1 MAKSALKNPMNG
13 PLKDLLVVDLT
24 RVLVG
29 PYCTM
34 ILSDLG
40 ARIIKIEAPEI
51 GDDSRNF
58 GPFVKDY
65 SAYFMSLNRGKE
77 SIALNLKNE
86 NDKKIF
92 EKILAKADIL
102 VENFKPGTLE
112 KWGYGWKEVNKKF
125 PKLIYASAS
134 GFGQTGPLKELPAYD
149 MVVQGMG
156 GLMSV
161 TGQPNSEPTRVGT
174 SIGDITAGLFTAI
187 GINAALYDR
196 EKTGKGMYIDVSMLD
211 CQIAI
216 LENAIARYLS
226 KNEIPKPMGSRHP
239 SIAPFEAF
247 KTKNSYIIIAA
258 GNDKLFENLCNA
270 LNLNELVNNDK
281 FKSNSLRSENMDILK
296 KIIEEKLSENNTEVW
311 VNKFE
316 ELKIPC
322 GPIYNI
328 KEAVENPQI
337 ESRNMIVKAFHKV
350 VGDFKLAGNPIKM
363 STYKDEKTRGNIP
376 DLDEHREKIL
386 KEFT

>member
-1 MAKSALKNPMNG
+1 MDG
-13 PLKDLLVVDLT
+13 PLKNLLVVDLT

-34 ILSDLG
+34 MLSDMG
-40 ARIIKIEAPEI
+40 ARVIKVESPGI
-51 GDDSRNF
+51 GDDSRKF
-58 GPFVKDY
+58 GPFVKDN

-77 SIALNLKNE
+77 SIALNLKDE
-86 NDKKIF
+86 EDKKIF
-92 EKILAKADIL
+92 LNVLSKADIL

-112 KWGYGWKEVNKKF
+112 KWGFGWKDMCKKF

-174 SIGDITAGLFTAI
+174 SIGDITAALFTTI

-196 EKTGKGMYIDVSMLD
+196 EKTGKGMFIDVSMLD

-216 LENAIARYLS
+216 LENAIARYLA

-247 KTKNSYIIIAA
+247 KTKDSHIIIAA
-258 GNDKLFENLCNA
+258 GNDKLFEKLCN
-270 LNLNELVNNDK
+270 LLEMPEISKDQK
-281 FKSNSLRSENMDILK
+281 FSDNSSRAKNMDELK
-296 KIIEEKLSENNTEVW
+296 KVLENKLLSKQTNEWVKEMEKE
-311 VNKFE
+311 
-316 ELKIPC
+316 KIPC
-322 GPIYNI
+322 GPIFNI
-328 KEAVENPQI
+328 KEAVENPQVDA
-337 ESRNMIVKAFHKV
+337 RNMIVKAYHKV
-350 VGDFKLAGNPIKM
+350 IGDFKLAGNPIKM
-363 STYKDEKTRGNIP
+363 STYKDEKTRGDIP

-386 KEFT
+386 KEFN

>member
-1 MAKSALKNPMNG
+1 
-13 PLKDLLVVDLT
+13 
-24 RVLVG
+24 
-29 PYCTM
+29 M

-40 ARIIKIEAPEI
+40 ARVIKIEAPEV
-51 GDDSRNF
+51 GDDSRKF
-58 GPFVKDY
+58 GPFIKDY

-77 SIALNLKNE
+77 SIALNLKNS
-86 NDKKIF
+86 DDTKIF
-92 EKILAKADIL
+92 DKILSKADIL

-112 KWGYGWKEVNKKF
+112 KWGYGWKEVNKKY

-134 GFGQTGPLKELPAYD
+134 GFGQTGPLRELPAYD

-161 TGQPNSEPTRVGT
+161 TGHPNSEPTRVGT
-174 SIGDITAGLFTAI
+174 SIGDITAALFI
-187 GINAALYDR
+187 SVGINAALYDR
-196 EKTGKGMYIDVSMLD
+196 QKTGKGMFVDVSMLD

-247 KTKNSYIIIAA
+247 KTKDSYIIIAA
-258 GNDKLFENLCNA
+258 GNDKLFEKLCNI
-270 LNLNELVNNDK
+270 LKMKEIYNNTK
-281 FKSNSLRSENMDILK
+281 FKTNSSRSQNVDELK
-296 KIIEEKLSENNTEVW
+296 KIIEDKLSSKNTRLW
-311 VNKFE
+311 VKE
-316 ELKIPC
+316 MEKEKIPC
-322 GPIYNI
+322 GPIFNV

-337 ESRNMIVKAFHKV
+337 DSRNMIVKAYHKV

-363 STYKDEKTRGNIP
+363 SAYKDEKTRGDIP
-376 DLDEHREKIL
+376 DLDEHREKII
-386 KEFT
+386 KEFAN

>member
-1 MAKSALKNPMNG
+1 MDG
-13 PLKDLLVVDLT
+13 PLKNLLVIDLT

-34 ILSDLG
+34 MLSDLG
-40 ARIIKIEAPEI
+40 ARVIKVEAPEV
-51 GDDSRNF
+51 GDDSRKF
-58 GPFVKDY
+58 GPFIDDY
-65 SAYFMSLNRGKE
+65 SAYFMYLNRGKE
-77 SIALNLKNE
+77 SIALNLKNLD
-86 NDKKIF
+86 DKIIF
-92 EKILAKADIL
+92 DKILSKADIL
-102 VENFKPGTLE
+102 VENFKPGTLDR
-112 KWGYGWKEVNKKF
+112 WGFGWKEVNKKY

-134 GFGQTGPLKELPAYD
+134 GFGQTGPLRELPAYD

-174 SIGDITAGLFTAI
+174 SIGDITAALFTTI

-196 EKTGKGMYIDVSMLD
+196 QKTGKGMFVDVSMLD

-247 KTKNSYIIIAA
+247 KTKDSYIIIAA
-258 GNDKLFENLCNA
+258 GNDKLFEKLCSV
-270 LNLNELVNNDK
+270 LKLNEAPVNPK
-281 FKSNSLRSENMDILK
+281 FNTNSSRAQNMDELK
-296 KIIEEKLSENNTEVW
+296 QIIEEKLSANNTSLW
-311 VNKFE
+311 VQEMEKE
-316 ELKIPC
+316 KIPC
-322 GPIYNI
+322 GPIFNI

-337 ESRNMIVKAFHKV
+337 ESRNMIVKAYHKV
-350 VGDFKLAGNPIKM
+350 IGEFKLAGNPIKM
-363 STYKDEKTRGNIP
+363 STYKDEKTRGDIP

-386 KEFT
+386 KEFN

>member
-1 MAKSALKNPMNG
+1 MDG
-13 PLKDLLVVDLT
+13 PLKNLLVVDLT

-40 ARIIKIEAPEI
+40 ARVIKIEAPEI
-51 GDDSRNF
+51 GDDSRGF
-58 GPFVKDY
+58 GPFIDDY

-86 NDKKIF
+86 DDKKVF

-112 KWGYGWKEVNKKF
+112 KWGFGWNEVSKKY

-161 TGQPNSEPTRVGT
+161 TGHPNSEPTRVGT

-196 EKTGKGMYIDVSMLD
+196 QKTGKGTFIDVSMLD

-226 KNEIPKPMGSRHP
+226 KNEIPEPMGSRHP

-247 KTKNSYIIIAA
+247 KTKDSFLIIAA
-258 GNDKLFENLCNA
+258 GNDKLFKSLCEVLEIPNIA
-270 LNLNELVNNDK
+270 KDEMYK
-281 FKSNSLRSENMDILK
+281 TNSLRSQNIDKLK
-296 KIIEEKLSENNTEVW
+296 LIIEDKLQHKNTDEWIKVMEN
-311 VNKFE
+311 
-316 ELKIPC
+316 LKIPC
-322 GPIYNI
+322 GPIFNI
-328 KEAVENPQI
+328 KQAVENPQI
-337 ESRNMIVKAFHKV
+337 KERNMIVKSFHKKI
-350 VGDFKLAGNPIKM
+350 GEFKSAGNPIKM
-363 STYKDEKTRGNIP
+363 STYKDEKTRGDIP
-376 DLDEHREKIL
+376 DLDEHRDKIL
-386 KEFT
+386 KEFS

>member
-1 MAKSALKNPMNG
+1 MDG
-13 PLKDLLVVDLT
+13 PLKNLLVLDLT

-34 ILSDLG
+34 MLSDLG
-40 ARIIKIEAPEI
+40 ARVIKVEAPEV

-58 GPFVKDY
+58 GPFIDDY

-77 SIALNLKNE
+77 SIALNLKNID
-86 NDKKIF
+86 DKTIF

-112 KWGYGWKEVNKKF
+112 KWGYGWKDVCEKY

-174 SIGDITAGLFTAI
+174 SIGDITAGLFTTI

-196 EKTGKGMYIDVSMLD
+196 EKTGKGTFIDVSMLD

-247 KTKNSYIIIAA
+247 KTKDSHIIIAA
-258 GNDKLFENLCNA
+258 GNDKLFEKLCNV
-270 LNLNELVNNDK
+270 LQIPNIFKDEKFNTNSSRSKNIDELK
-281 FKSNSLRSENMDILK
+281 EIL
-296 KIIEEKLSENNTEVW
+296 EAKLSSKITTDW
-311 VNKFE
+311 VNQMEKE
-316 ELKIPC
+316 RIPC

-337 ESRNMIVKAFHKV
+337 ESRNMIVKAYHKV
-350 VGDFKLAGNPIKM
+350 IGEFKLAGNPIKM
-363 STYKDEKTRGNIP
+363 SSYKDEKTRGNIP
-376 DLDEHREKIL
+376 DLDEHRKKIL

>member
-1 MAKSALKNPMNG
+1 MDG
-13 PLKDLLVVDLT
+13 PLKNLLVIDLT

-40 ARIIKIEAPEI
+40 ARVIKIEAPET
-51 GDDSRNF
+51 GDDSRKF
-58 GPFVKDY
+58 GPFINDY

-77 SIALNLKNE
+77 SIALNLKNKD
-86 NDKKIF
+86 DKKIF
-92 EKILAKADIL
+92 EKILSKADIL

-112 KWGYGWKEVNKKF
+112 KWGYGWKDVNKKY
-125 PKLIYASAS
+125 PKQIYASAS

-161 TGQPNSEPTRVGT
+161 TGHPDNEPTRVGT

-196 EKTGKGMYIDVSMLD
+196 QKTGKGAFIDVSMLD

-216 LENAIARYLS
+216 LENAISRYLS

-247 KTKNSYIIIAA
+247 KTKDSYIIIAA
-258 GNDKLFENLCNA
+258 GNDKLFTKLCEV
-270 LNLNELVNNDK
+270 LNINDIPK
-281 FKSNSLRSENMDILK
+281 EKRFNSNSLRCENMDSLK
-296 KIIEEKLSENNTEVW
+296 KILEDKLKLKNTNEWIKEMEK
-311 VNKFE
+311 
-316 ELKIPC
+316 LKIPC
-322 GPIYNI
+322 GPIFNI
-328 KEAVENPQI
+328 KQAVENPQI
-337 ESRNMIVKAFHKV
+337 EHRNMIVKSYHKI
-350 VGDFKLAGNPIKM
+350 VGEFKSSGNPIKI
-363 STYKDEKTRGNIP
+363 STYKDENTRGDIP

-386 KEFT
+386 KEFI

>member
-1 MAKSALKNPMNG
+1 MMDG
-13 PLKDLLVVDLT
+13 PLKGLLVLDLT

-34 ILSDLG
+34 VLSDLG
-40 ARIIKIEAPEI
+40 ARVIKVEAPEV
-51 GDDSRNF
+51 GDDSRKF
-58 GPFVKDY
+58 GPFVEDQ

-86 NDKKIF
+86 DDKKIF
-92 EKILAKADIL
+92 ERILDKADIL

-112 KWGYGWKEVNKKF
+112 RWGYGWNDLKDKY

-134 GFGQTGPLKELPAYD
+134 GFGQTGPMKGLPAYD

-161 TGQPNSEPTRVGT
+161 TGQPDSEPTRVGT

-196 EKTGKGMYIDVSMLD
+196 QKTGKGMQIDVSMLD

-226 KNEIPKPMGSRHP
+226 KGEIPKPMGSRHP

-258 GNDKLFENLCNA
+258 GNDKLFDGMCQTLGISEC
-270 LNLNELVNNDK
+270 VQDQRFKDNNTRNKHIND
-281 FKSNSLRSENMDILK
+281 L
-296 KIIEEKLSENNTEVW
+296 KIIIEDKLKHKTTEEWVKLFTDKS
-311 VNKFE
+311 
-316 ELKIPC
+316 IPC
-322 GPIYNI
+322 GPINNI

-337 ESRNMIVKAFHKV
+337 QFRNMIVSAEHDKI
-350 VGDFKLAGNPIKM
+350 GTFKMAGNPIKM
-363 STYKDEKTRGNIP
+363 SAYKDEKTRGDIP
-376 DLDEHREKIL
+376 NLDQHRAQLL
-386 KEFT
+386 KEFE

>member
-1 MAKSALKNPMNG
+1 MIDG
-13 PLKDLLVVDLT
+13 PLKNLIVVDLT

-34 ILSDLG
+34 MLSDLG
-40 ARIIKIEAPEI
+40 ARVIKIEAPEI
-51 GDDSRNF
+51 GDDSRKF
-58 GPFVKDY
+58 GPFINDY

-77 SIALNLKNE
+77 SIALNLKKPE
-86 NDKKIF
+86 DKKIF
-92 EKILAKADIL
+92 ESIVSKADIL

-112 KWGYGWKEVNKKF
+112 KWGLGWKELSKKY

-174 SIGDITAGLFTAI
+174 SIGDITAGLFTTN

-247 KTKNSYIIIAA
+247 KTKDSHIIIAA
-258 GNDKLFENLCNA
+258 GNDKLFENLCNF
-270 LNLNELVNNDK
+270 LKIPEISKDTK
-281 FKSNSLRSENMDILK
+281 FITNSKRSENMDEL
-296 KIIEEKLSENNTEVW
+296 KIILENKLKEKKTSEW
-311 VNKFE
+311 VKGME

-322 GPIYNI
+322 GPIFNI

-337 ESRNMIVKAFHKV
+337 KERNMIVKSFHKV
-350 VGDFKLAGNPIKM
+350 VGEFRTAGNPIKM
-363 STYKDEKTRGNIP
+363 SSYNDASTRGDIP
-376 DLDEHREKIL
+376 DLDEHRNKII
-386 KEFT
+386 KEFCN

>member
-1 MAKSALKNPMNG
+1 MNG

-40 ARIIKIEAPEI
+40 ARVIKIEAPET
-51 GDDSRNF
+51 GDDSRKF
-58 GPFVKDY
+58 GPFIKDY

-86 NDKKIF
+86 DDKKIF
-92 EKILAKADIL
+92 EKILSKADIL

-112 KWGYGWKEVNKKF
+112 KWGFGWKQVSKKY

-196 EKTGKGMYIDVSMLD
+196 VKTGKGMYIDVSMLD

-247 KTKNSYIIIAA
+247 KTNDSYIIIAA
-258 GNDKLFENLCNA
+258 GNDKLFEKLCNA
-270 LNLNELVNNDK
+270 LELDNLIKDEK
-281 FKSNSLRSENMDILK
+281 FKSNLSRSENMDNLK
-296 KIIEEKLSENNTEVW
+296 KILEDKLVKDTTSNWVKKLEK
-311 VNKFE
+311 
-316 ELKIPC
+316 LKIPC
-322 GPIYNI
+322 GPIFNI
-328 KEAVENPQI
+328 KEAVENPQVQA
-337 ESRNMIVKAFHKV
+337 RNMIVKAYHKV
-350 VGDFKLAGNPIKM
+350 IGDFKLAGNPIKM
-363 STYKDEKTRGNIP
+363 SAYKDESTRGNIP

-386 KEFT
+386 KEIS